1 MKDCA
6 RWVLLVAV
14 IGILSAGMA
23 RPADYWVARRGMDR
37 ERGGGRTSPWASLQF
52 AANHVKAGD
61 TVHVLDGDY
70 VGFDLR
76 RGGEE
81 KSPIRF
87 IAEGKA
93 VRITQRNSRT
103 PDGINIEGAG
113 HVIVDGFVVTKMP
126 RAGVRGALSP
136 HLTVRNVR
144 TDHNGS
150 WGIFTAFCDDLALIN
165 NQTSG
170 SVKEHGI
177 YVSNSGDR
185 PVIRGNVA
193 WDNRG
198 CGIHMN
204 GDVSMGGDGII
215 SGALVENNIIY
226 GNGRGGGS
234 GINAAGVQDSRFQ
247 NNLLYGNHA
256 SGISL
261 YRGEGAKGST
271 GNLVVNNTI
280 VMASDGRWAVNIQD
294 ASSSN
299 RLFNNILLHTN
310 AARGSITIS
319 RDSMSGFQSDH
330 NVVVDRFS
338 ADDGS
343 STMDLALWQALTSQ
357 DLHSMVSHP
366 GDLFVNAASS
376 DYHLRDRSPAIDAAD
391 PSLAPRLDIE
401 GKSRQGPNDVKSSRA
416 RPDIGAYEYAGRG

>member
-1 MKDCA
+1 MKHCA
-6 RWVLLVAV
+6 RWVLLLAV
-14 IGILSAGMA
+14 IGILFPGMA
-23 RPADYWVARRGMDR
+23 RPADYWVAHRGMDR
-37 ERGGGRTSPWASLQF
+37 ERGGGRTNPWASLQF

-76 RGGEE
+76 RGGDEQ
-81 KSPIRF
+81 SPIRF

-93 VRITQRNSRT
+93 VRITRRNSRT
-103 PDGINIEGAG
+103 PDGINIEGG
-113 HVIVDGFVVTKMP
+113 SHVVVDGFVVAKMP

-136 HLTVRNVR
+136 HLTIRKTR

-150 WGIFTAFCDDLALIN
+150 WGIFTAFCNDLALIN
-165 NQTSG
+165 NHASG

-185 PVIRGNVA
+185 PIIRGNVA

-204 GDVSMGGDGII
+204 GDLGSGGDGII
-215 SGALVENNIIY
+215 SGALVENNIIF

-234 GINAAGVQDSRFQ
+234 GINADGVQDSRLQ

-261 YRGEGAKGST
+261 YRIDGARGST

-280 VMASDGRWAVNIQD
+280 IMASDGRWAVNIQN

-299 RLFNNILLHTN
+299 KLFNNILLHTN

-319 RDSMSGFQSDH
+319 RDSMPGFQSDH
-330 NVVVDRFS
+330 NLVVDRFS
-338 ADDGS
+338 VDDGS
-343 STMDLALWQALTSQ
+343 STMDLSRWQALTSQ
-357 DLHSMVSHP
+357 DLHSRVSLP
-366 GDLFVNAASS
+366 GDLFVDEASR

-401 GKSRQGPNDVKSSRA
+401 GKARRRLNDEKSSQSC
-416 RPDIGAYEYAGRG
+416 PDIGAYEYAGRG

>member
-1 MKDCA
+1 MKHWA

-14 IGILSAGMA
+14 IGILSPGMA
-23 RPADYWVARRGMDR
+23 RSADYWVARRGMDR
-37 ERGGGRTSPWASLQF
+37 ERGGGRTNPWASLQF

-76 RGGEE
+76 RGGDEQ
-81 KSPIRF
+81 SPIRF

-113 HVIVDGFVVTKMP
+113 HVVVDGFVVTKMP

-136 HLTVRNVR
+136 HLTIRKIR

-165 NQTSG
+165 NHASS

-185 PVIRGNVA
+185 PIIRGNVA

-204 GDVSMGGDGII
+204 GDLSSGGDGII
-215 SGALVENNIIY
+215 SGALVENNIIF

-234 GINAAGVQDSRFQ
+234 GINADGVQDSRFQ

-256 SGISL
+256 NGISL
-261 YRGEGAKGST
+261 YR
-271 GNLVVNNTI
+271 I
-280 VMASDGRWAVNIQD
+280 DG
-294 ASSSN
+294 
-299 RLFNNILLHTN
+299 
-310 AARGSITIS
+310 ARGFHRQS
-319 RDSMSGFQSDH
+319 RREQHDH
-330 NVVVDRFS
+330 HGVRC
-338 ADDGS
+338 AMG
-343 STMDLALWQALTSQ
+343 
-357 DLHSMVSHP
+357 
-366 GDLFVNAASS
+366 
-376 DYHLRDRSPAIDAAD
+376 
-391 PSLAPRLDIE
+391 
-401 GKSRQGPNDVKSSRA
+401 RQHR
-416 RPDIGAYEYAGRG
+416 GRQLVMQGI

>member
-1 MKDCA
+1 MKHCA
-6 RWVLLVAV
+6 RWVLLLAV
-14 IGILSAGMA
+14 IGILSPGTA

-37 ERGGGRTSPWASLQF
+37 ERGGGRTNPWASLQF

-70 VGFDLR
+70 AGFDLH
-76 RGGEE
+76 RGGD
-81 KSPIRF
+81 KQSPIRF

-103 PDGINIEGAG
+103 PDGINIEDAG
-113 HVIVDGFVVTKMP
+113 HVVVDGFVVTKMP

-136 HLTVRNVR
+136 HLTIRR
-144 TDHNGS
+144 IRADHNGS

-165 NQTSG
+165 NHASS

-185 PVIRGNVA
+185 PIIRGNVA
-193 WDNRG
+193 WDNRV

-204 GDVSMGGDGII
+204 GDLSQGGDGII
-215 SGALVENNIIY
+215 SGALVENNIIF

-234 GINAAGVQDSRFQ
+234 GINADGVQDSKFQ
-247 NNLLYGNHA
+247 NNLLYGNRA
-256 SGISL
+256 NGISL
-261 YRGEGAKGST
+261 YRIDGARGST

-280 VMASDGRWAVNIQD
+280 IMASDGRWAVSIGD
-294 ASSSN
+294 ASSSCKV
-299 RLFNNILLHTN
+299 LNNILLHAN
-310 AARGSITIS
+310 AARGSINIS
-319 RDSMSGFQSDH
+319 KDSMPGFQSDH
-330 NVVVDRFS
+330 NLVVDRFS
-338 ADDGS
+338 VDDGS
-343 STMDLALWQALTSQ
+343 STMDLSRWQALTSQ
-357 DLHSMVSHP
+357 DLHSRVSLP
-366 GDLFVNAASS
+366 GDVFVDEASS

-401 GKSRQGPNDVKSSRA
+401 GKARQRPNDEKSSQTC
-416 RPDIGAYEYAGRG
+416 PDIGAYEYVGRG

>member
-1 MKDCA
+1 MKHCA
-6 RWVLLVAV
+6 SWVLLVAV
-14 IGILSAGMA
+14 IGILSPGMA

-37 ERGGGRTSPWASLQF
+37 ERGGGRTNPWASLQF

-61 TVHVLDGDY
+61 TVHVVDGDY

-76 RGGEE
+76 RGGDEQ
-81 KSPIRF
+81 SPIRF

-103 PDGINIEGAG
+103 PDGINIEGAS
-113 HVIVDGFVVTKMP
+113 HVVVDGFVVTKMP

-136 HLTVRNVR
+136 HLAIRKIR

-165 NQTSG
+165 NHVSS

-185 PVIRGNVA
+185 PIIRGNVA

-204 GDVSMGGDGII
+204 GDLSSGGDGII
-215 SGALVENNIIY
+215 SGALVENNIIF

-234 GINAAGVQDSRFQ
+234 GINADGVQDSKFQ

-256 SGISL
+256 NGISL
-261 YRGEGAKGST
+261 YRICGAEGST

-280 VMASDGRWAVNIQD
+280 IMASNGRWAVSIGD
-294 ASSSN
+294 ASSSCKV
-299 RLFNNILLHTN
+299 LNNILLHAN
-310 AARGSITIS
+310 AARGSINIS
-319 RDSMSGFQSDH
+319 KDSMPGFQSDH
-330 NVVVDRFS
+330 NLVVDRFS
-338 ADDGS
+338 VDDGS
-343 STMDLALWQALTSQ
+343 STMDLSRWQALTSQ
-357 DLHSMVSHP
+357 DLHSRVSLP
-366 GDLFVNAASS
+366 GDLFVDEASS

-391 PSLAPRLDIE
+391 PSLAPHLDIE
-401 GKSRQGPNDVKSSRA
+401 GKARQRPNDEKSSQTC
-416 RPDIGAYEYAGRG
+416 PDIGAYEYAGRG

>member
-1 MKDCA
+1 MKHCA
-6 RWVLLVAV
+6 RWVLLLAV
-14 IGILSAGMA
+14 IGILSPGTA

-37 ERGGGRTSPWASLQF
+37 ERGGGRTNPWASLQF

-70 VGFDLR
+70 AGFDLH
-76 RGGEE
+76 RGGD
-81 KSPIRF
+81 KQSPIRF

-103 PDGINIEGAG
+103 PDGINIEDAG
-113 HVIVDGFVVTKMP
+113 HVVVDGFVVTKMP

-136 HLTVRNVR
+136 HLTIRR
-144 TDHNGS
+144 IRADHNGS

-165 NQTSG
+165 NHASS

-185 PVIRGNVA
+185 PIIRGNVA
-193 WDNRG
+193 WDNRV

-204 GDVSMGGDGII
+204 GDLSQGGDGII
-215 SGALVENNIIY
+215 SGALVENNIIF

-234 GINAAGVQDSRFQ
+234 GINADGVQDSKFQ

-261 YRGEGAKGST
+261 YRICGAKGST
-271 GNLVVNNTI
+271 GNLVANNTI
-280 VMASDGRWAVNIQD
+280 TMASDARWAVNIQN

-299 RLFNNILLHTN
+299 KVVNNILLHAN
-310 AARGSITIS
+310 AARGSINIS
-319 RDSMSGFQSDH
+319 KDSMPGFQSDH
-330 NVVVDRFS
+330 NLVVDRFS
-338 ADDGS
+338 VDDGS
-343 STMDLALWQALTSQ
+343 STMDLSRWQALTSQ
-357 DLHSMVSHP
+357 DLHSRVSLP
-366 GDLFVNAASS
+366 GDVFVDEASS

-401 GKSRQGPNDVKSSRA
+401 GKARQRPNDEKSSQTC
-416 RPDIGAYEYAGRG
+416 PDIGAYEYVGRG